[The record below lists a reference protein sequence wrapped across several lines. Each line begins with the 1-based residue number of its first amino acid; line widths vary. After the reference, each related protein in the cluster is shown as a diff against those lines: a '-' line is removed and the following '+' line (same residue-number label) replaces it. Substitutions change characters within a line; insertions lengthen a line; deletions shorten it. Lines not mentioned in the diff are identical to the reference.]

1 MSTEKFI
8 NYVDIYNWMAYT
20 EIQKKSKK
28 SYFYLA
34 HSVRIGSGYK
44 KLRVF
49 LGVDLS
55 KSQLEDAIKKKEAL
69 LNDKISIVQKA
80 EKDEFRL
87 KIDFSKKFF
96 KKDQIETIEKIKKK
110 YKGKISLTDKD
121 ILRKIRESFL
131 IKYTFNTNAAEGNTI
146 TLKETE
152 LILTKGI
159 IPKSHSL
166 REVHEIENTVKAYEY
181 IEKYDG
187 KLDHKFILEL
197 HKLVTENTLGNVKN
211 EGKYRSR
218 GQDVAMLGSK
228 FYPPKGGR
236 RIKKYVDELISKY
249 NGCALS
255 KVEAAVIFHSAFI
268 AIHPFI
274 DGNGRVS
281 RLLFNWMLMND
292 NLPAIDFPS
301 ENHIEYTD
309 LMETSRQEDMIPLA
323 DYLLERIK
331 YALYMSTKMH

>member
-1 MSTEKFI
+1 
-8 NYVDIYNWMAYT
+8 MAYT
-20 EIQKKSKK
+20 ETQKKGKR

-55 KSQLEDAIKKKEAL
+55 KTQLEYEIKKKEAI
-69 LNDKISIVQKA
+69 LNDKVSIAQKT
-80 EKDEFRL
+80 EKDEFKL
-87 KIDFSKKFF
+87 TVDFSKKFF
-96 KKDQIETIEKIKKK
+96 NKNQIETIENIKKR
-110 YKGKISLTDKD
+110 YKGKISLTDND
-121 ILRKIRESFL
+121 ILRKVRESFL

-146 TLKETE
+146 SLKETE

-181 IEKYDG
+181 IEGYNG
-187 KLDHKFILEL
+187 KLDHKFVLAL
-197 HKLVTENTLGNVKN
+197 HKLVTQNTLGNVKN

-218 GQDVAMLGSK
+218 GQNVAMLGSK

-236 RIKKYVDELISKY
+236 GIKKYVGEIILKHNNCI
-249 NGCALS
+249 LS
-255 KVEAAVIFHSAFI
+255 KVEAAILFHSAFI

-281 RLLFNWMLMND
+281 RLLFNWMLMKD

-309 LMETSRQEDMIPLA
+309 LMEAAREGDIIPLA

-331 YALYMSTKMH
+331 SASYMSTK